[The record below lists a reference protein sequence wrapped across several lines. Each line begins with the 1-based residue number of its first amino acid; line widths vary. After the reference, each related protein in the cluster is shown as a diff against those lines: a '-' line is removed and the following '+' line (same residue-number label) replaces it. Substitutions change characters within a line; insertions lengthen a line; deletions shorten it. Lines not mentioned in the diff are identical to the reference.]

1 MRIASRDQS
10 GGCHVERVTSIAE
23 LRAKV
28 AALRSD
34 GATIGF
40 VPTMGALH
48 EGHLAL
54 VRLAAARSDAVVVS
68 IFVNPTQFDRPDDL
82 AAYPRDL
89 AGDERALA
97 DLGARSPALVFAP
110 AATEMYPRPPATAV
124 TVAGLGDHLCGAVRP
139 GHFDGVGLVVVKLL
153 NIVAPDVAVFGRKDR
168 QQLQIVR
175 RIVADLDVPVEVV
188 AGPTVRE
195 SDGVALSSR
204 NRRFD
209 ADQRVAARALSRA
222 LRVAVLHVR
231 QERAAGRAANVATV
245 TGAARDALS
254 VPGVEP
260 EYLEV
265 VDPDTM
271 QPIAGAFPTRGA
283 AVVAVAAHVA
293 GIRLIDNVEVG
304 DFEDEQ
310 RLLDATA

>member
-1 MRIASRDQS
+1 
-10 GGCHVERVTSIAE
+10 VERVTSIAA
-23 LRAKV
+23 LRSKV

-34 GATIGF
+34 GATIGL

-54 VRLAAARSDAVVVS
+54 VRLAAARADAVVVS

-97 DLGARSPALVFAP
+97 RLGAQAPAVVFAP
-110 AATEMYPRPPATAV
+110 EATEMYPRPPATAV
-124 TVAGLGDHLCGAVRP
+124 TVAGLGDHLCGAARP

-195 SDGVALSSR
+195 PDGVALSSR
-204 NRRFD
+204 NRRIEVD
-209 ADQRVAARALSRA
+209 RRVAARALSRA
-222 LRVAVLHVR
+222 LREAVLLVR
-231 QERAAGRAANVATV
+231 DARAAGRVAEVATV
-245 TGAARDALS
+245 TAAARDALS
-254 VPGVEP
+254 LPGVEA

-271 QPIAGAFPTRGA
+271 QPVVGAFPRHGT
-283 AVVAVAAHVA
+283 AVVAVAAQVA
-293 GIRLIDNVEVG
+293 GVRLIDNVEVG
-304 DFEDEQ
+304 DLEDEQ